1 MTTPIFSMTPDFTPL
16 MRMMQ
21 LQTRF
26 AMEASQ
32 GMMKLAMMPWAGM
45 PTGFGSICTPMGSV
59 TVATSVKTTEKTTE
73 EAEPAP
79 VEDVV
84 DTVVIEATAEP
95 VAEPE
100 VAVKETVAEKT
111 VAEPVAETVAEPV
124 VEPAAAPVV
133 APEKSET
140 APAAEPAAAPEVAAV
155 EAAADPAMVKPAAL
169 KAPKGEADDLTVLNG
184 VGPKLAEALNAE
196 GIYHFSQIAAWTGEN
211 VAWVD
216 ENLAGVRGR
225 ASRNG
230 WVAQAAE
237 LVK

>member
-1 MTTPIFSMTPDFTPL
+1 MTMTTPIYSMTPDFTPL

-26 AMEASQ
+26 ALEASQ
-32 GMMKLAMMPWAGM
+32 GMMKLAMMPWTGM
-45 PTGFGSICTPMGSV
+45 PAGFGSICTPMGGV
-59 TVATSVKTTEKTTE
+59 TVAASVTTTE
-73 EAEPAP
+73 EAAP
-79 VEDVV
+79 VEDVAE
-84 DTVVIEATAEP
+84 TAVVEATAEP

-100 VAVKETVAEKT
+100 VTVEETVAET
-111 VAEPVAETVAEPV
+111 VADVAEPVAEPAPAPVAAPEKLETAPVAEPAA
-124 VEPAAAPVV
+124 PAAAP
-133 APEKSET
+133 APE
-140 APAAEPAAAPEVAAV
+140 AEV
-155 EAAADPAMVKPAAL
+155 EAAPAMVKPAAL

-196 GIYHFSQIAAWTGEN
+196 GIYHFSQIAAWTEEN

>member
-59 TVATSVKTTEKTTE
+59 TVAASVKTTEKTTE

-79 VEDVV
+79 VEDVL

-95 VAEPE
+95 VAKPE
-100 VAVKETVAEKT
+100 VAVEET
-111 VAEPVAETVAEPV
+111 VAEPVAETAAEPV
-124 VEPAAAPVV
+124 LEPAAAPAA
-133 APEKSET
+133 APEKPET

>member
-59 TVATSVKTTEKTTE
+59 TVAASVKTTEKTTE

-79 VEDVV
+79 VEDVL

-95 VAEPE
+95 VAKPE
-100 VAVKETVAEKT
+100 VAVEET
-111 VAEPVAETVAEPV
+111 VAEPVAETAAEPV
-124 VEPAAAPVV
+124 LEPAAAPAA

>member
-1 MTTPIFSMTPDFTPL
+1 MTMTTPIFSMTPDFTPL

-59 TVATSVKTTEKTTE
+59 TVAASVKTTEKTTE

-79 VEDVV
+79 VEDVL

-95 VAEPE
+95 VAKPE
-100 VAVKETVAEKT
+100 VAVEET
-111 VAEPVAETVAEPV
+111 VAEPVAETAAEPV
-124 VEPAAAPVV
+124 LEPAAAPAA

>member
-1 MTTPIFSMTPDFTPL
+1 MTMTTPIFSMTPDFTPL

-32 GMMKLAMMPWAGM
+32 GMMKLAMMPWTGM
-45 PTGFGSICTPMGSV
+45 PAGFGSICTPMGGV
-59 TVATSVKTTEKTTE
+59 TVAASVTTTE
-73 EAEPAP
+73 EAAP
-79 VEDVV
+79 VDDVAE
-84 DTVVIEATAEP
+84 TVVVEATAEP
-95 VAEPE
+95 EAEPE
-100 VAVKETVAEKT
+100 VTIE
-111 VAEPVAETVAEPV
+111 EPVAETVAEPV
-124 VEPAAAPVV
+124 VELAPAPEA
-133 APEKSET
+133 APEKAET
-140 APAAEPAAAPEVAAV
+140 APEAAPTVAPAP
-155 EAAADPAMVKPAAL
+155 EAEATAEPAMVKPAAL

-196 GIYHFSQIAAWTGEN
+196 GIYHFSQIAGWTEEN

>member
-45 PTGFGSICTPMGSV
+45 PAGFGSICTPVGSV
-59 TVATSVKTTEKTTE
+59 TVATSVKTAEKATE
-73 EAEPAP
+73 EAAPAL

-84 DTVVIEATAEP
+84 DTTVVEATAEP

-100 VAVKETVAEKT
+100 VAVE
-111 VAEPVAETVAEPV
+111 EPVADTVAEPV
-124 VEPAAAPVV
+124 VETIAEPVAEPAVAPVA

-140 APAAEPAAAPEVAAV
+140 APVAEPAAPTPEA

-211 VAWVD
+211 VAWID

-237 LVK
+237 FVK